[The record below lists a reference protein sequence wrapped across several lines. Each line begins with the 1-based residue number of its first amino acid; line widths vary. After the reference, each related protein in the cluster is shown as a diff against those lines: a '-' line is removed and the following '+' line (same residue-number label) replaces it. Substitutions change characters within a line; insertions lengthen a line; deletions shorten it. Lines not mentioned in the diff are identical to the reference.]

1 MTVKLVKI
9 IKNRVINNN
18 KGSIIK
24 FINKYD
30 KNFKSF
36 GEIYFSEIKKNKIK
50 GWNFHKKYTCIITV
64 PIGKVEFKIVNKKQK
79 IMNKIITK
87 KKILIIP
94 PKHWFAFKAVTNNAI
109 IANLINGVHSDKE
122 TKKSNLIKNI
132 KIN

>member
-36 GEIYFSEIKKNKIK
+36 VKFIFQKLRKIRL
-50 GWNFHKKYTCIITV
+50 
-64 PIGKVEFKIVNKKQK
+64 KVGIF
-79 IMNKIITK
+79 
-87 KKILIIP
+87 
-94 PKHWFAFKAVTNNAI
+94 
-109 IANLINGVHSDKE
+109 
-122 TKKSNLIKNI
+122 IKNI
-132 KIN
+132 RA